1 MVKFSEEKVRR
12 ILTFAAI
19 LAEKHPVAFPSCKPG
34 NSSTVLK
41 VGIHK
46 DISALYPE
54 ISRRTLSGFM
64 SWHTRSPKYLA
75 AASVAGT
82 SRYDLGGNVAGHVTE
97 DQATAAKV
105 QLAERKAK
113 SRAAKGA
120 AKQAGTTNPEGG
132 AGP

>member
-1 MVKFSEEKVRR
+1 MAKFSDEKVDR
-12 ILTFAAI
+12 ITALSAI
-19 LAEKHPVAFPSCKPG
+19 LAEKHPVAFPSPKPG

-54 ISRRTLSGFM
+54 VSRRTLSGFM
-64 SWHTRSPKYLA
+64 SWHTRSPKYLG

-82 SRYDLGGNVAGHVTE
+82 ARYDLDGNIVGHVTE
-97 DQATAAKV
+97 DQAKAAKA

-113 SRAAKGA
+113 RRAAKA
-120 AKQAGTTNPEGG
+120 ATKQEGQTTS
-132 AGP
+132 